1 MRASWPRARSRCSR
15 RCARRSRP
23 RARLLTERTL
33 IMKIGFIGLGIM
45 GAPMAQNLLQA
56 GHEMFVR
63 TRSKVPEAL
72 KAATACATNAEVA
85 RAADVV
91 ILMLPDTPD
100 VEQVLFGEDGVA
112 SGLSKG
118 KTVIDM
124 SSISPIDTKR
134 FAKKVNEL

>member
-1 MRASWPRARSRCSR
+1 MRASWRQDHSRCSR
-15 RCARRSRP
+15 RCAPRSRP

-45 GAPMAQNLLQA
+45 GAPMALNLLNA

-63 TRSKVPEAL
+63 TRSKVPDAL
-72 KAATACATNAEVA
+72 QAAKVCATSADVA
-85 RAADVV
+85 RAADIV

-100 VEQVLFGEDGVA
+100 VEQVLFGENGVA

-124 SSISPIDTKR
+124 S
-134 FAKKVNEL
+134 